1 MPKVQAITITSKA
14 NRWTSVLGVLD
25 YCKTPQGHRLLLK
38 WLKQPLRHVETI
50 KDRHDIV
57 ECLVKDP
64 VSCQDLRESNLKY
77 IPDVMVGCFLD

>member
-1 MPKVQAITITSKA
+1 M
-14 NRWTSVLGVLD
+14 
-25 YCKTPQGHRLLLK
+25 
-38 WLKQPLRHVETI
+38 ETI

-77 IPDVMVGCFLD
+77 IPDVMVSTYWICEQKCVQKLEIFVHT